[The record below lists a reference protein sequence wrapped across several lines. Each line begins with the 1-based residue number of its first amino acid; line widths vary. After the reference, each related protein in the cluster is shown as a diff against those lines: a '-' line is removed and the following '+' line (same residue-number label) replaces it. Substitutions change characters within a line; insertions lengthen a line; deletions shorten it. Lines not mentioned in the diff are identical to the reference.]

1 MNKINIDSIDYKEV
15 GLCCGL
21 ELHQQLDTGKLF
33 CKCKSKL
40 IKDGTKPDRII
51 KRKLRPVY
59 SESGEIDVTALSEH
73 KKDKTYTY
81 YFYNNCNCLVEADCQ
96 PPIRT
101 NPESLKT
108 AIIISK
114 LTNSKLVDK
123 SIIMRKQVI
132 DGSNVSGFQ
141 RTTMISTDGYLDF
154 DFGRVRIDKIL
165 LEEDSARAIEKKE
178 NEVIYSLDRLGIPLI
193 ELVVWHDIHAPEDVK
208 TVARNVGQIFRIT
221 GKAKRGLGSIR
232 QDINISIKNGNRT
245 EIKGCQEL
253 DMIPE
258 IINREI
264 LRQLS
269 LLEVKKE
276 LEKKNIK
283 QFSLKEKNLSDV
295 FKDTDSKAV
304 RVSLDNHKD
313 IFGFLIPNMKGM
325 IGYEIQ
331 PNRRVGTEISS
342 VLKSKTSL
350 KGLFHSDELPNYGIT
365 QNEVNGVKQ
374 KLNLK
379 ENDAFILVMCKKEEI
394 ENVTQVIENRLNQL
408 LIGIPKETRIVTP
421 EGNTEYQRP
430 LSVGGAR
437 MYPETDLLPIY
448 YTKDILSQVEKE
460 MPLSVEKRKELY
472 SKDFGLSNQLIDKMV
487 LDNYAVTFENII
499 KTNKHLNPTQL
510 AVFLLEDLITMS
522 RDGSLIIENVFA
534 EDLLYFFSYARFN
547 EIPKSK
553 IKEVF
558 IDFINSEKSI
568 EDVIDDLKIF
578 SEMES
583 IDMDKIMDEI
593 IQENTEKILQL
604 QERSES
610 LLMGR
615 LMAKTKGL
623 IDGSKA
629 NDLVK
634 TKLSKFLEKQKVI
647 KH

>member
-1 MNKINIDSIDYKEV
+1 MNKITIDSIDYKEV

-40 IKDGTKPDRII
+40 IKDGTKPDKII

-59 SESGEIDVTALSEH
+59 SESGEIDVTAVSEH
-73 KKDKTYTY
+73 KKQKTYTY
-81 YFYNNCNCLVEADCQ
+81 YFYNNCNCLVEVDCQ

-101 NPESLKT
+101 NPDALRT
-108 AIIISK
+108 AIIVSK
-114 LTNSKLVDK
+114 LTNSQLVDK
-123 SIIMRKQVI
+123 SIVMRKQVI

-141 RTTMISTDGYLDF
+141 RTTMISTNGYLDF

-165 LEEDSARAIEKKE
+165 LEEDSARAIERKE

-193 ELVVWHDIHAPEDVK
+193 ELVVWHDMHRPEDVK

-258 IINREI
+258 IIDREI
-264 LRQLS
+264 IRQLS

-276 LEKKNIK
+276 IEKKNIK
-283 QFSLKEKNLSDV
+283 QFNIKEKKLTEI
-295 FKDTDSKAV
+295 FKETTSKAV
-304 RVSLDNHKD
+304 RGALENNKD
-313 IFGFLIPNMKGM
+313 LFGFLIPNLRGI

-342 VLKSKTSL
+342 VLKAKTCL

-365 QNEVNGVKQ
+365 QEEVNEIKQ
-374 KLNLK
+374 KLNSK
-379 ENDAFILVMCKKEEI
+379 ENDAFIVVMCKPEEI
-394 ENVTQVIENRLNQL
+394 KNVKQVIEERLNQL
-408 LIGIPKETRIVTP
+408 LLGIPKETRIVTP

-430 LSVGGAR
+430 LSVGGSR
-437 MYPETDLLPIY
+437 MYPETDLLPIS
-448 YTKDILSQVEKE
+448 YTKEILENAEKE
-460 MPLSVEKRKELY
+460 MPLSIEKRKELY
-472 SKDFGLSNQLIDKMV
+472 TTLGLSTQLIEKMV
-487 LDNYAVTFENII
+487 LDNYAVTFEKII
-499 KTNKHLNPTQL
+499 KNNSKLNPTQV

-522 RDGSLIIENVFA
+522 REGSLIIENVFA
-534 EDLLYFFSYARFN
+534 EDLIYFFSYERFN
-547 EIPKSK
+547 EIPKPK

-558 IDFINSEKSI
+558 LDFINSEKLI

-578 SEMES
+578 SEMKS
-583 IDMDKIMDEI
+583 IDAEKIMLEI
-593 IQENTEKILQL
+593 IEENKEKIQQL
-604 QERSES
+604 QERAEG

-615 LMAKTKGL
+615 LMTRTKGL

-629 NDLVK
+629 NSLVK
-634 TKLSKFLEKQKVI
+634 SKLNEFLEKQKVI
-647 KH
+647 KY

>member
-1 MNKINIDSIDYKEV
+1 MNKITIDSIDYKEV

-33 CKCKSKL
+33 CRCKSKL
-40 IKDGTKPDRII
+40 IKDGTKPDKII

-59 SESGEIDVTALSEH
+59 SESGELDLTAVSEH
-73 KKDKTYTY
+73 KKQKTYTY
-81 YFYNNCNCLVEADCQ
+81 YFYNNCNCLVEVDCQ

-101 NPESLKT
+101 NPDALRT
-108 AIIISK
+108 AIIVSK
-114 LTNSKLVDK
+114 LTNSQLVDK
-123 SIIMRKQVI
+123 SIVMRKQVI

-141 RTTMISTDGYLDF
+141 RTTMISTNGYLDF

-165 LEEDSARAIEKKE
+165 LEEDSARAIERKE

-193 ELVVWHDIHAPEDVK
+193 ELVVWHDMHKPEDVK

-253 DMIPE
+253 DLIPE
-258 IINREI
+258 IIDREI
-264 LRQLS
+264 IRQLS

-276 LEKKNIK
+276 IEKKNIK
-283 QFSLKEKNLSDV
+283 QFNIKEKKLTEI
-295 FKDTDSKAV
+295 FKETTSKAV
-304 RVSLDNHKD
+304 RGALENNKD
-313 IFGFLIPNMKGM
+313 LFGFLIPNLRGI

-342 VLKSKTSL
+342 VLKAKTSL

-365 QNEVNGVKQ
+365 QEEVNEIKQ
-374 KLNLK
+374 KLNSK
-379 ENDAFILVMCKKEEI
+379 ENDAFIVVMCKPEEI
-394 ENVTQVIENRLNQL
+394 KNVKQVIEDRLNQL
-408 LIGIPKETRIVTP
+408 LLGIPKETRIVTS

-430 LSVGGAR
+430 LSVGGSR
-437 MYPETDLLPIY
+437 MYPETDLLPIS
-448 YTKDILSQVEKE
+448 YTKEILENAEKE
-460 MPLSVEKRKELY
+460 MPLSIEKRKELY
-472 SKDFGLSNQLIDKMV
+472 TTLGLSTQLIEKMV
-487 LDNYAVTFENII
+487 LDNYAVTFEKII
-499 KTNKHLNPTQL
+499 RNNSKLNPTQV

-522 RDGSLIIENVFA
+522 REGSLIIENVFA
-534 EDLLYFFSYARFN
+534 EDLIYFFSYERFN
-547 EIPKSK
+547 EIPKPK

-558 IDFINSEKSI
+558 LDFINSEKLI

-583 IDMDKIMDEI
+583 IDAEKIMLEI
-593 IQENTEKILQL
+593 IEENKEKIQQL
-604 QERSES
+604 QERAEG

-615 LMAKTKGL
+615 LMTRTKGL

-629 NDLVK
+629 NSLVK
-634 TKLSKFLEKQKVI
+634 SKLNEFLEKQKVI
-647 KH
+647 KY

>member
-1 MNKINIDSIDYKEV
+1 MNKITIDSIDYKEV

-33 CKCKSKL
+33 CRCKSKL
-40 IKDGTKPDRII
+40 IKDGTKPDKII

-59 SESGEIDVTALSEH
+59 SESGELDLTAVSEH
-73 KKDKTYTY
+73 KKQKTYTY
-81 YFYNNCNCLVEADCQ
+81 YFYNNCNCLVEVDCQ

-101 NPESLKT
+101 NPDALRT
-108 AIIISK
+108 AIIVSK
-114 LTNSKLVDK
+114 LTNSQLVDK
-123 SIIMRKQVI
+123 SIVMRKQVI

-141 RTTMISTDGYLDF
+141 RTTMISTNGYLDF

-165 LEEDSARAIEKKE
+165 LEEDSARAIERKE

-193 ELVVWHDIHAPEDVK
+193 ELVVWHDMHKPEDVK

-245 EIKGCQEL
+245 VIKGCQEL
-253 DMIPE
+253 DLIPE
-258 IINREI
+258 IIDREI
-264 LRQLS
+264 IRQLS

-276 LEKKNIK
+276 IEKKNIK
-283 QFSLKEKNLSDV
+283 QFNIKEKKLTEI
-295 FKDTDSKAV
+295 FKETTSKAV
-304 RVSLDNHKD
+304 RGALENNKD
-313 IFGFLIPNMKGM
+313 LFGFLIPNLRGI

-342 VLKSKTSL
+342 VLKAKTSL

-365 QNEVNGVKQ
+365 QEEVNEIKQ
-374 KLNLK
+374 KLNSK
-379 ENDAFILVMCKKEEI
+379 ENDAFIVVMCKPEEI
-394 ENVTQVIENRLNQL
+394 KNVKQVIEDRLNQL
-408 LIGIPKETRIVTP
+408 LLGIPKETRIVTS

-430 LSVGGAR
+430 LSVGGSR
-437 MYPETDLLPIY
+437 MYPETDLLPIS
-448 YTKDILSQVEKE
+448 YTKEILENAEKE
-460 MPLSVEKRKELY
+460 MPLSIEKRKELY
-472 SKDFGLSNQLIDKMV
+472 TTLGLSTQLIEKMV
-487 LDNYAVTFENII
+487 LDNYAVTFEKII
-499 KTNKHLNPTQL
+499 RNNSKLNPTQV

-522 RDGSLIIENVFA
+522 REGSLIIENVFA
-534 EDLLYFFSYARFN
+534 EDLIYFFSYERFN
-547 EIPKSK
+547 EIPKPK

-558 IDFINSEKSI
+558 LDFINSEKLI

-583 IDMDKIMDEI
+583 IDAEKIMLEI
-593 IQENTEKILQL
+593 IEENKEKIQQL
-604 QERSES
+604 QERAEG

-615 LMAKTKGL
+615 LMTRTKGL

-629 NDLVK
+629 NSLVK
-634 TKLSKFLEKQKVI
+634 SKLNEFLEKQKVI
-647 KH
+647 KY

>member
-1 MNKINIDSIDYKEV
+1 MNKINIDAIDYKEV

-33 CKCKSKL
+33 CKCKSKM
-40 IKDGTKPDRII
+40 IKDGIKPDRII

-59 SESGEIDVTALSEH
+59 SESGELDLAAVSEH
-73 KKDKTYTY
+73 KKDKTYVY
-81 YFYNNCNCLVEADCQ
+81 HFYNDCNCLVEADCQ

-101 NPESLKT
+101 NPDALRT
-108 AIIISK
+108 AIIVSN

-141 RTTMISTDGYLDF
+141 RTTMISTDGYLNF
-154 DFGRVRIDKIL
+154 DFGKVRIDKIL
-165 LEEDSARAIEKKE
+165 LEEDSARAIEKTE
-178 NEVIYSLDRLGIPLI
+178 TEAVYSLDRLGIPLI
-193 ELVVWHDIHAPEDVK
+193 ELVVWHDMHTPEDVK

-232 QDINISIKNGNRT
+232 QDINVSIKNGNRT

-253 DMIPE
+253 DLIPE
-258 IINREI
+258 IIRREI
-264 LRQLS
+264 QRQLS

-283 QFSLKEKNLSDV
+283 NFIIKEKNISEI
-295 FKDTDSKAV
+295 FKYTESKAIKG
-304 RVSLDNHKD
+304 SLGSKKQ
-313 IFGFLIPNMKGM
+313 IFGFLIPNMKGI

-342 VLKSKTSL
+342 ILKVKTSL

-365 QNEVNGVKQ
+365 QNEVNAVKQ
-374 KLNLK
+374 NLK
-379 ENDAFILVMCKKEEI
+379 LTENDAFIIVMCYPEEI
-394 ENVTQVIENRLNQL
+394 TKVKETIQERLNDL
-408 LIGIPKETRIVTP
+408 LKGIPKETRIVTP

-448 YTKDILSQVEKE
+448 FTKEILDNAKKE
-460 MPLSVEKRKELY
+460 MPLSVEERKKLY
-472 SKDFGLSNQLIDKMV
+472 STFGLSNQLIEKMV
-487 LDNYAVTFENII
+487 LDNYAVTFEKII
-499 KTNKHLNPTQL
+499 KVNKNLNPTQV
-510 AVFLLEDLITMS
+510 AVFMLEDLITWA
-522 RDGSLIIENVFA
+522 REGTIIIDNVFA
-534 EDLLYFFSYARFN
+534 EDLIYFFSYEKFN
-547 EIPKSK
+547 DIPKPK

-558 IDFINSEKSI
+558 IDFMNSEKSI

-578 SEMES
+578 SKMES
-583 IDMDKIMDEI
+583 IDLEKIMTEI
-593 IQENTEKILQL
+593 IEENKEKIIQL
-604 QERSES
+604 QERAQS

-615 LMAKTKGL
+615 LMAKTNGL

-629 NDLVK
+629 NEVVK
-634 TKLSKFLEKQKVI
+634 SKLNDFLENQKLN

>member
-1 MNKINIDSIDYKEV
+1 MNKITIDSIDYKEV

-40 IKDGTKPDRII
+40 IKDGTKPDKII

-59 SESGEIDVTALSEH
+59 SESGEIDQAAVSEH
-73 KKDKTYTY
+73 KKQKTYTY
-81 YFYNNCNCLVEADCQ
+81 YFYNNCNCLVEVDCQ

-101 NPESLKT
+101 NPDALRT
-108 AIIISK
+108 AIIVSK
-114 LTNSKLVDK
+114 LTNSQLVDK
-123 SIIMRKQVI
+123 SIVMRKQVI

-141 RTTMISTDGYLDF
+141 RTTMISTNGYLDF

-165 LEEDSARAIEKKE
+165 LEEDSARAIERKE

-193 ELVVWHDIHAPEDVK
+193 ELVVWHDMHKPEDVK

-258 IINREI
+258 IIDREI
-264 LRQLS
+264 IRQLS

-276 LEKKNIK
+276 IEKKNIK
-283 QFSLKEKNLSDV
+283 QFNIKEKKLTEI
-295 FKDTDSKAV
+295 FKETTSKAV
-304 RVSLDNHKD
+304 RGTLENNKD
-313 IFGFLIPNMKGM
+313 LFGFLIPNLRGI

-342 VLKSKTSL
+342 VLKAKTSL

-365 QNEVNGVKQ
+365 QEEVNEIKQ
-374 KLNLK
+374 KLSSK
-379 ENDAFILVMCKKEEI
+379 ENDAFIVVMCKPEEI
-394 ENVTQVIENRLNQL
+394 KNVKQVIEERLNQL
-408 LIGIPKETRIVTP
+408 LLGIPKETRIVTP

-430 LSVGGAR
+430 LSVGGSR
-437 MYPETDLLPIY
+437 MYPETDLLPIS
-448 YTKDILSQVEKE
+448 YTTEILENAEKE
-460 MPLSVEKRKELY
+460 MPLSIEKRKELY
-472 SKDFGLSNQLIDKMV
+472 TTLGLSTQLIEKMV
-487 LDNYAVTFENII
+487 LDNYAVTFEKII
-499 KTNKHLNPTQL
+499 RNNSKLNPTQV

-522 RDGSLIIENVFA
+522 REGSLIIENVFA
-534 EDLLYFFSYARFN
+534 EDLIYFFSYERFN
-547 EIPKSK
+547 EIPKPK

-558 IDFINSEKSI
+558 LDFINSEKLI

-583 IDMDKIMDEI
+583 IDAEKIMLEI
-593 IQENTEKILQL
+593 IEENKEKIQQL
-604 QERSES
+604 QERAEG

-615 LMAKTKGL
+615 LMTRTKGL

-629 NDLVK
+629 NSLVK
-634 TKLSKFLEKQKVI
+634 SKLNEFLEKQKVI
-647 KH
+647 KY